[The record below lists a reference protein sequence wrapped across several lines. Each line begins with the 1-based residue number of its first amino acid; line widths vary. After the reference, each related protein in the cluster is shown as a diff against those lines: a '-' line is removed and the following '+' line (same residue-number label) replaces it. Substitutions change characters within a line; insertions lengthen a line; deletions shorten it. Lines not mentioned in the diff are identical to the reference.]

1 MAGFSLSGV
10 RTLHRTTFDYSA
22 KGLTLRASAKALFN
36 AAQAPVVR
44 VRAPYS
50 EEPAYGWVFAFQ
62 EQDFPSNCVRL
73 FGPKALPC
81 GPALKRCSTRRRRR
95 LSESG
100 RPIQK
105 NPPMAGFSPSGYELS
120 IELRS
125 MIRPKGLPL
134 GPALKRCS
142 TRRLETNRMPYI
154 KQSSL
159 YIEKVARVEQQAQ
172 ISASVISTSM
182 RSPPFRYS
190 TLVQLPLRRGG
201 SCTKINFL

>member
-1 MAGFSLSGV
+1 LSIEL
-10 RTLHRTTFDYSA
+10 RSIIRP
-22 KGLTLRASAKALFN
+22 KGLTLRASAEALFN

-44 VRAPYS
+44 VRSPYS
-50 EEPAYGWVFAFQ
+50 E
-62 EQDFPSNCVRL
+62 
-73 FGPKALPC
+73 K
-81 GPALKRCSTRRRRR
+81 PALGLVFCF
-95 LSESG
+95 LEYG
-100 RPIQK
+100 L
-105 NPPMAGFSPSGYELS
+105 F

-125 MIRPKGLPL
+125 IIRPKASPC

-172 ISASVISTSM
+172 ISATVISTSM